1 MLHVNHVLTAI
12 KLIAMRQNLTV
23 SLDKQLIRKLRVIAA
38 ERSTSISGLLSDELW
53 RLVERAEQ
61 YDNAKRRALKV
72 LEAGLHFGGKPATRD
87 ELHDRQA
94 LR

>member
-1 MLHVNHVLTAI
+1 MSTAI
-12 KLIAMRQNLTV
+12 KSISMRQNLTV
-23 SLDKQLIRKLRVIAA
+23 SLDQQLVRKLRVIAA
-38 ERSTSISGLLSDELW
+38 ERSTSISGLLSDELR

-61 YDNAKRRALKV
+61 YDNARRRALAV
-72 LEAGLHFGGKPATRD
+72 LATGLPLGGQPATRD

>member
-1 MLHVNHVLTAI
+1 MLTAI
-12 KLIAMRQNLTV
+12 KLISMRQNLTV

-38 ERSTSISGLLSDELW
+38 EQSTSISGLLSDELR

-61 YDNAKRRALKV
+61 YDNAKRRALKS
-72 LEAGLHFGGKPATRD
+72 LETGLHLGGKPATRD